1 MKEKKN
7 YREFLYQERKR
18 RNKSRDWLAAKAGI
32 SYNTVYLF
40 ETKKDYNYT
49 IKTASRI
56 ARVLGYRLVIQLE
69 RADK

>member
-18 RNKSRDWLAAKAGI
+18 RNKSREWLAAKANL

-40 ETKKDYNYT
+40 ETKKDYNYK